1 MNVGDLVKPKGYQQ
15 IVKRSLK
22 NIKSGIVLR
31 IIKQDAS
38 GMLIKSYLVLWS
50 NKKIIEHSWIEIE
63 LLQGVEN
70 GI

>member
-1 MNVGDLVKPKGYQQ
+1 MNVGDLVKPRGYQQ

-31 IIKQDAS
+31 IIKHDAS
-38 GMLIKSYLVLWS
+38 GMLIKRYLVLWS

>member
-1 MNVGDLVKPKGYQQ
+1 MNVGDLVKPRGYQQ

-38 GMLIKSYLVLWS
+38 GMLIKRYLVLWS